1 MKKDTLPPIV
11 PKADTVVIC
20 EPTERYNPDRLAP
33 PFITI
38 LNQTTGRPE
47 KFGSYFGVAGEAGQ
61 LAIEVPVDGA
71 FVLQTGQRTK
81 AGKLVWQSF
90 TLVIEGGT
98 ECENSPAS
106 SKNNLLE
113 MCRQHNQKYPDE
125 ESKK

>member
-1 MKKDTLPPIV
+1 MTIPPIM
-11 PKADTVVIC
+11 PTIDTVVIC
-20 EPTERYNPDRLAP
+20 EPTERYNPERLDR
-33 PFITI
+33 PFVAVLDIA
-38 LNQTTGRPE
+38 TGRPE

-61 LAIEVPVDGA
+61 LAIEVPVNGA
-71 FVLQTGQRTK
+71 FMLQTGQRTK

-106 SKNNLLE
+106 AKKNLLE
-113 MCRQHNQKYPDE
+113 ICREHNQKYPNE